1 MLPHAEPMKR
11 CGVCEA
17 SAVVYSAALDAWYA
31 RKCCADASHETD
43 EPFRRC
49 FAAVCASRAP
59 AGQAGA
65 QCADLRI
72 EAARRH
78 VLCCCARRRNGW
90 LALPAGAVHAGR
102 PRSTQLLRTEYCGL
116 HSPMHRGRAPGTARI
131 AATDARVAVARHH
144 RAISPTTKVSIVSN
158 TARHAKC
165 APIQPCMQQQQLLP
179 PTAG

>member
-1 MLPHAEPMKR
+1 MR
-11 CGVCEA
+11 CATPRPPRPRLSFGQP
-17 SAVVYSAALDAWYA
+17 
-31 RKCCADASHETD
+31 RADIL
-43 EPFRRC
+43 
-49 FAAVCASRAP
+49 
-59 AGQAGA
+59 A
-65 QCADLRI
+65 QLRI
-72 EAARRH
+72 CSVFAESRWRPRTARSRGAS
-78 VLCCCARRRNGW
+78 LLNSCRARLSFFLFLNGW

-116 HSPMHRGRAPGTARI
+116 HSPMRRGRAPGTARI

-165 APIQPCMQQQQLLP
+165 APIQPCMQQQQLPP